1 MATLID
7 TMPALKL
14 SFRFLIAWMLMGVVL
29 LAVGSRL
36 PADTDTFGQKN
47 QSEAALM
54 GILYDLKQSQDRQPT
69 NVDANGYWKVL
80 DEFFS
85 KGWDETILN
94 KYYRVSRPLYTTQIF
109 IPQISANE
117 APKAFNAEATVKPS
131 RWIIHYK
138 GQVSPPED
146 GTYRFVGSSD
156 DFIAVA
162 VNGKT
167 ELIAPLRQLSPASFP
182 LTNWKSSDGFGLQ
195 AADGQFVNGD
205 WVAMKAGEPIDLD
218 VIIGERPGGVFNAFL
233 MVEKQGGS
241 YEMRGPHPILPIFQV
256 AAFDT
261 PTGDAKVQ
269 PEFLKDSP
277 PWKSYQ

>member
-1 MATLID
+1 MA
-7 TMPALKL
+7 AYV
-14 SFRFLIAWMLMGVVL
+14 RFLATWILF
-29 LAVGSRL
+29 AVFLFAIGNRL
-36 PADTDTFGQKN
+36 PADTDTFGQKT

-54 GILYDLKQSQDRQPT
+54 GILYDLKQTQDRQPT
-69 NVDANGYWKVL
+69 SVDPDTYFKVL

-117 APKAFNAEATVKPS
+117 APKAFGAEATVKPS

-182 LTNWKSSDGFGLQ
+182 LTNWKSTDGFGLP

-241 YEMRGPHPILPIFQV
+241 YEMKNDHPILPIFQV
-256 AAFDT
+256 APYDT
-261 PTGDAKVQ
+261 PSGDPSLEPQ
-269 PEFLKDSP
+269 FSKDSP

>member
-1 MATLID
+1 
-7 TMPALKL
+7 
-14 SFRFLIAWMLMGVVL
+14 MGVIL
-29 LAVGSRL
+29 LVIDSRL
-36 PADTDTFGQKN
+36 TADTDTFGQKT

-54 GILYDLKQSQDRQPT
+54 GILYDLKQTQDRTPT
-69 NVDANGYWKVL
+69 NVDAGTYWKVL
-80 DEFFS
+80 DDFFS

-117 APKAFNAEATVKPS
+117 APKAFGAEATVKPS
-131 RWIIHYK
+131 RWVIHYK

-167 ELIAPLRQLSPASFP
+167 ELIAPLRELSPGHSFP

-195 AADGQFVNGD
+195 AADGSFVNGD
-205 WVAMKAGEPIDLD
+205 WVTMKAGEPIDLD

-233 MVEKQGGS
+233 MIEKQGAS
-241 YEMRGPHPILPIFQV
+241 YEMKNGHPILPIFQV
-256 AAFDT
+256 APFDT
-261 PTGDAKVQ
+261 PSGDPKLQ

>member
-1 MATLID
+1 MAMATLMES
-7 TMPALKL
+7 TMAAHI
-14 SFRFLIAWMLMGVVL
+14 RFLATWLL
-29 LAVGSRL
+29 LAVILLAIGSRL
-36 PADTDTFGQKN
+36 PADTDTFGQKT

-54 GILYDLKQSQDRQPT
+54 GILYDFKQTQDRQPT
-69 NVDANGYWKVL
+69 SVDAESYWKVL

-85 KGWDETILN
+85 KGWDETVLN

-117 APKAFNAEATVKPS
+117 APKAFGAEATVKPS

-182 LTNWKSSDGFGLQ
+182 LTNWKSTDGFGLP
-195 AADGQFVNGD
+195 AADGNLVNGD
-205 WVAMKAGEPIDLD
+205 WVTLKAGEPIDLD

-233 MVEKQGGS
+233 MVEKQGGN
-241 YEMRGPHPILPIFQV
+241 YETKDGHPVLPIFQV
-256 AAFDT
+256 APYDT
-261 PTGDAKVQ
+261 PSGDPGLQ
-269 PEFLKDSP
+269 PQFSKDSP